1 MTARLALVA
10 CSLAALLALA
20 GCGARKEAVTPGS
33 VKSVR
38 LVLSP
43 LNVGENA
50 VFAAQRENFFG
61 AGGLKVEISTSADSA
76 TAIRKVQKG
85 EADLAVA
92 TEPDLLEAR
101 GRGIRVVSVAALVQ
115 SPFTSLIGPKL
126 DVGTVAALATKPI
139 GTQGLDYQRAFA
151 DTIFQKAGGHARVT
165 SVDRDLT
172 RALASKTVAAVIAP
186 FGGPTLP
193 GGVVVRPVNQ
203 LGVPTFSEYVL
214 VANEDALSRD
224 GDAIRSF
231 IGALARGTRT
241 LSSSNGYGTA
251 IPLKG
256 AELARIRALML
267 PPAGK
272 PYGWQDAAKWRV
284 FADWMRAH
292 KLPQKGSAGAFT
304 NKLLPGEGL

>member
-10 CSLAALLALA
+10 CSLAALLALT
-20 GCGARKEAVTPGS
+20 GCGARKEATAPGIA
-33 VKSVR
+33 KPVR
-38 LVLSP
+38 VVLSP

-50 VFAAQRENFFG
+50 VFAARRENYFG
-61 AGGLKVEISTSADSA
+61 EAGLKAQISISANNA
-76 TAIRKVQKG
+76 AAIRKVQTG
-85 EADLAVA
+85 GADLAVA

-115 SPFTSLIGPKL
+115 TPFSSLIAPKL
-126 DVGTVAALATKPI
+126 SVATVAALATKPI

-151 DTIFQKAGGHARVT
+151 DTIFQKTGGRARVT
-165 SVDRDLT
+165 SVDTDLT
-172 RALASKTVAAVIAP
+172 RALSSKTVAAVIAP

-193 GGVVVRPVNQ
+193 SGVVSVPVDR

-231 IGALARGTRT
+231 IGALARGTRM
-241 LSSSNGYGTA
+241 LSSSNAAGTA

-256 AELARIRALML
+256 AEVARIRALML

-272 PYGWQDAAKWRV
+272 PYGWQDAAKWRR
-284 FADWMRAH
+284 FTDWMRVH

-304 NKLLPGEGL
+304 NRLLPGEGL

>member
-1 MTARLALVA
+1 MTARLALSA
-10 CSLAALLALA
+10 CALAALLALT
-20 GCGARKEAVTPGS
+20 GCGARKEATAAET
-33 VKSVR
+33 VKSMRV
-38 LVLSP
+38 VLSP

-50 VFAAQRENFFG
+50 VFAAQRENYFG
-61 AGGLKVEISTSADSA
+61 EAGLKTQITTAADTA
-76 TAIRKVQKG
+76 TAIRKVQTG
-85 EADLAVA
+85 AADLAVA

-126 DVGTVAALATKPI
+126 SVGALAALATKPI

-165 SVDRDLT
+165 SVDKDLT
-172 RALASKTVAAVIAP
+172 RALSSKSVAAVIAP

-193 GGVVVRPVNQ
+193 GGVVVRPVDQ

-231 IGALARGTRT
+231 IGALARGTRM
-241 LSSSNGYGTA
+241 LGSANALGSA

-256 AELARIRALML
+256 REVARIRALML

-272 PYGWQDAAKWRV
+272 PYGWQDAAKWRR